1 MKRIVALCALVLA
14 FAAQTQA
21 QTPGAPPQAAPAGQ
35 TEPVRQL
42 PPPGPTDNTY
52 QLGAGDNVRITVFG
66 ETELSGEYQI
76 GANGTL
82 AFPLVGEV
90 AAQGMTPQ
98 QLSTVLAGRL
108 RQGFLREPR
117 VSTAV
122 TSYRPFYILGEVQNP
137 GTYPYAPDLDVLSAV
152 AVAGGFTYRANRGR
166 VYIRRLGAPDEVRLS
181 LDDRVLVRPGDT
193 IRIGERFF

>member
-1 MKRIVALCALVLA
+1 MRRLIAYCAMALALATQTLA
-14 FAAQTQA
+14 Q
-21 QTPGAPPQAAPAGQ
+21 PQ
-35 TEPVRQL
+35 TEPQTAPAVQTADARPL
-42 PPPGPTDNTY
+42 PPAGPVDNTY
-52 QLGAGDNVRITVFG
+52 QLGAGDNVRVTVFG
-66 ETELSGEYQI
+66 EAELSGEYQI
-76 GANGTL
+76 AANGTL

-90 AAQGMTPQ
+90 AAQGKTPQ
-98 QLSTVLAGRL
+98 ELSTDLAARL

-117 VSTAV
+117 VSVAV

-152 AVAGGFTYRANRGR
+152 AVAGGFTYRANRSR

-181 LDDRVLVRPGDT
+181 LRDRVMVRPGDT